1 MIRNDL
7 VRVAMVTVALAA
19 IALAPDDKMVLVA
32 GLPVEIAKERA
43 LAVCIFVPFGGNLRH
58 AWAWKKNFI
67 NRVAHYCIRAIV
79 WFL

>member
-1 MIRNDL
+1 MIRDDL
-7 VRVAMVTVALAA
+7 VRVAMVTVALAAIAHAHEGSA

-58 AWAWKKNFI
+58 AWAGRKTS
-67 NRVAHYCIRAIV
+67 
-79 WFL
+79 